1 MTQYGFYF
9 DSTRCT
15 GCRTCE
21 MACKD
26 YKDLP
31 ETIAFRKV
39 YDYEGGSWTDA
50 GDGIYTT
57 DTFAYHVSL
66 ACNHCAMPACMAKCP
81 SGAIEKDGK
90 TGLVHIDQE
99 KCTGVGACVT
109 SCPYNVPILDDA
121 KKAQKCDGCADRV
134 AEGLNPICVDSCPL
148 RALEWGDIEELRA
161 AHTGTVAGI
170 APMFAQMVDGLSDIA
185 PYLPTGGMNEL
196 GMLLAQGELF
206 SSDAIAPV
214 ATTLA
219 WVAVAAVAFA
229 LLYRRLARDN

>member
-15 GCRTCE
+15 GCKTCE

-31 ETIAFRKV
+31 ATIAFRKV

-50 GDGIYTT
+50 GNGVYTT

-109 SCPYNVPILDDA
+109 SCPYNVPALDDA

-134 AEGLNPICVDSCPL
+134 AEGLNPICVEACPL
-148 RALEWGDIEELRA
+148 RALEFGDIEELRA
-161 AHTGTVAGI
+161 KHAGTVAGI
-170 APMFAQMVDGLSDIA
+170 APMPSPDETTPSIA
-185 PYLPTGGMNEL
+185 ILPCPAAKEPGDTTG
-196 GMLLAQGELF
+196 
-206 SSDAIAPV
+206 AIANGQEVTDVP
-214 ATTLA
+214 
-219 WVAVAAVAFA
+219 AA
-229 LLYRRLARDN
+229 

>member
-15 GCRTCE
+15 GCKTCE

-31 ETIAFRKV
+31 ATIAFRKV

-109 SCPYNVPILDDA
+109 SCPYNVPVLDDA

-134 AEGLNPICVDSCPL
+134 AEGLNPICVDACPV

>member
-15 GCRTCE
+15 GCKTCE

-31 ETIAFRKV
+31 ATIAFRKV

-50 GDGIYTT
+50 GDGVYTT

-109 SCPYNVPILDDA
+109 SCPYNVPALDDA
-121 KKAQKCDGCADRV
+121 KKAQKCDGCRAQLD
-134 AEGLNPICVDSCPL
+134 EGLGPVCVEACPV
-148 RALEWGDIEELRA
+148 RALEWGDPAELA
-161 AHTGTVAGI
+161 ARHPGVVRSI
-170 APMFAQMVDGLSDIA
+170 
-185 PYLPTGGMNEL
+185 LPLPPEDATWPN
-196 GMLLAQGELF
+196 LF
-206 SSDAIAPV
+206 ILPSP
-214 ATTLA
+214 
-219 WVAVAAVAFA
+219 AAV
-229 LLYRRLARDN
+229 LAAQEGGYIANHQEI

>member
-15 GCRTCE
+15 GCKTCE

-31 ETIAFRKV
+31 ATIAFRKV

-109 SCPYNVPILDDA
+109 SCPYNVPVLDDA

-134 AEGLNPICVDSCPL
+134 AEGLNPICVDACPV

-161 AHTGTVAGI
+161 ARTGTVAGI